1 MNNTPINNSIQGGKP
16 KFSVAI
22 KSDSYQRL
30 INDTLGDP
38 KLAQQFVADIST
50 AVAINPALSRC
61 EAGSILSAGLV
72 AYTLKLPLNASLGFA
87 YLVPYG
93 DKAQFQLGAKG
104 FKQLAMRSGVYI
116 DIDVVD
122 IRDGE
127 YLGRDE
133 DTGKPRFKFI
143 TDDVVRENKPI
154 IGYLAYFVA
163 QNGFKKSLYWS
174 IEKIM
179 AHGKRYSKTF
189 NSTSSTN
196 AWRDNKEKMCEK
208 TVIKQLLS
216 NWGVLSV
223 ELQDA
228 LKYDQAVI
236 KDDKSV
242 EYVDKPDDVKEEME
256 MEVVETEVV
265 DKPTPKAQGSLLDA
279 IDNE

>member
-1 MNNTPINNSIQGGKP
+1 MNTNTINNSIGGDRKL
-16 KFSVAI
+16 FSVAI
-22 KSDSYQRL
+22 KSEGYQKL

-50 AVAINPALSRC
+50 AVAINPMLKRC

-72 AYTLKLPLNASLGFA
+72 AYTLKLPLNASLGYA
-87 YLVPYG
+87 YLVPYA

-104 FKQLAMRSGVYI
+104 FKQLAMRSGIYT
-116 DIDVVD
+116 DIDVTDV
-122 IRDGE
+122 RDGE

-133 DTGKPRFKFI
+133 ETGKPRFKFI
-143 TDDVVRENKPI
+143 TDDNVREKAAI
-154 IGYLAYFVA
+154 IGYLAYFIT
-163 QNGFKKSLYWS
+163 QNGFKKTIYWS
-174 IEKIM
+174 IDKIK

-196 AWRDNKEKMCEK
+196 VWRDNFDKMAEK

-228 LKYDQAVI
+228 LKYDQAVV
-236 KDDKSV
+236 KEDKTP
-242 EYVDKPDDVKEEME
+242 EYVDVKDEVDFTED
-256 MEVVETEVV
+256 EVVQEDKTTE
-265 DKPTPKAQGSLLDA
+265 KPKVSLTDV
-279 IDNE
+279 ID

>member
-1 MNNTPINNSIQGGKP
+1 
-16 KFSVAI
+16 
-22 KSDSYQRL
+22 
-30 INDTLGDP
+30 
-38 KLAQQFVADIST
+38 
-50 AVAINPALSRC
+50 
-61 EAGSILSAGLV
+61 
-72 AYTLKLPLNASLGFA
+72 
-87 YLVPYG
+87 
-93 DKAQFQLGAKG
+93 
-104 FKQLAMRSGVYI
+104 
-116 DIDVVD
+116 
-122 IRDGE
+122 
-127 YLGRDE
+127 
-133 DTGKPRFKFI
+133 
-143 TDDVVRENKPI
+143 
-154 IGYLAYFVA
+154 
-163 QNGFKKSLYWS
+163 
-174 IEKIM
+174 M

-242 EYVDKPDDVKEEME
+242 EYVDKPDDVKEEVE
-256 MEVVETEVV
+256 VEVVETEVV